1 MGSLK
6 HLVFTKGNDTSI
18 EWIPNMDALETLYL
32 GDGVKTL
39 ERSAFSGST
48 TLKHVVLGT
57 GFDRRGRIRLQ

>member
-18 EWIPNMDALETLYL
+18 EWIPSMDALETLYL

-39 ERSAFSGST
+39 ERALSPA
-48 TLKHVVLGT
+48 
-57 GFDRRGRIRLQ
+57 IRPSSMLSWVRD